1 MLEKLTQTRG
11 LGLNSQGASLSGKH
25 LKPEETFNAIG
36 NLSIQNSINPLIPTK
51 KMNGYKRISLQV
63 SPTLHR
69 KFKIMA
75 NEREETMNS
84 LINTALK
91 EFIRQ
96 EEEQIENVKRMKERL
111 NKK

>member
-1 MLEKLTQTRG
+1 MNCKNHTISIRD
-11 LGLNSQGASLSGKH
+11 KH

-84 LINTALK
+84 LINKALK
-91 EFIRQ
+91 EFLRT
-96 EEEQIENVKRMKERL
+96 EEAEIEKVQKMQRRL
-111 NKK
+111 RKQ

>member
-1 MLEKLTQTRG
+1 MLEGLTQTTALAQKAQEAAVRSNPLKLVG
-11 LGLNSQGASLSGKH
+11 TSRELDTSRQAAVTEVNSQKNM
-25 LKPEETFNAIG
+25 K
-36 NLSIQNSINPLIPTK
+36 
-51 KMNGYKRISLQV
+51 GYKRISLQV

-69 KFKIMA
+69 KFKVMA